1 LESFALNIIAD
12 NALAELTGVMITID
26 VAPSKNWS
34 NLWLE
39 SDSKLVNF
47 SVQEIFHGPLED

>member
-26 VAPSKNWS
+26 VAASKNWS
-34 NLWLE
+34 DLWLE